1 VKNLNLTRR
10 RDDATNG
17 QEFFLRSI
25 SRGSGAAGLKS
36 GQFDRKRNFEKANN
50 EYRIMN
56 VEVMYSVYFK
66 KRQSAATPSFRI
78 PHSDFRIRQ
87 M

>member
-1 VKNLNLTRR
+1 M
-10 RDDATNG
+10 
-17 QEFFLRSI
+17 S
-25 SRGSGAAGLKS
+25 
-36 GQFDRKRNFEKANN
+36 
-50 EYRIMN
+50 N

>member
-1 VKNLNLTRR
+1 MSVASGLK
-10 RDDATNG
+10 NG
-17 QEFFLRSI
+17 QSD
-25 SRGSGAAGLKS
+25 
-36 GQFDRKRNFEKANN
+36 QKRNSEKENI

-56 VEVMYSVYFK
+56 IECRRNEFCLLK
-66 KRQSAATPSFRI
+66 KRLSAATPSFRI